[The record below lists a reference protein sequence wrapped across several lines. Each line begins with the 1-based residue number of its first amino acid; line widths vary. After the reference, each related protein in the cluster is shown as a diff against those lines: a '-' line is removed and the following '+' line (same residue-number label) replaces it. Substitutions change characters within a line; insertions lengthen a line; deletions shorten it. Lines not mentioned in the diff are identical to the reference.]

1 MMQMMSMMIATRTS
15 PPTTA
20 EPMMRAVFNL
30 DVDIIVVDVVVV
42 GDVVVGVVVVGVF
55 VVSSVIV
62 TAKDR

>member
-1 MMQMMSMMIATRTS
+1 MQMLSMMIATRTS

-20 EPMMRAVFNL
+20 EPMMIPDFNL
-30 DVDIIVVDVVVV
+30 NVDIIVVGV
-42 GDVVVGVVVVGVF
+42 VVVGVVVVGVF